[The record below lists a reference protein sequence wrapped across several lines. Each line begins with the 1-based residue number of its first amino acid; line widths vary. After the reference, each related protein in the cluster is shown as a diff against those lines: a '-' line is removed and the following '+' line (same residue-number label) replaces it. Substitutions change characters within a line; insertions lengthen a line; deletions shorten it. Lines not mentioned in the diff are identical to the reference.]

1 MAKPAVVR
9 TINPPSAKA
18 AKPFHHLRLVEDG
31 EEAKRDLPFTQIE
44 RKEADLQA
52 EEDDLWDNVPI

>member
-18 AKPFHHLRLVEDG
+18 VIPLHNLRLVVNG
-31 EEAKRDLPFTQIE
+31 EEAKRNQTLMHRE
-44 RKEADLQA
+44 RKEADLQD

>member
-9 TINPPSAKA
+9 TSKPPSAKA
-18 AKPFHHLRLVEDG
+18 AKPPHNLRLVENG
-31 EEAKRDLPFTQIE
+31 EAAKRDLSSMQSE